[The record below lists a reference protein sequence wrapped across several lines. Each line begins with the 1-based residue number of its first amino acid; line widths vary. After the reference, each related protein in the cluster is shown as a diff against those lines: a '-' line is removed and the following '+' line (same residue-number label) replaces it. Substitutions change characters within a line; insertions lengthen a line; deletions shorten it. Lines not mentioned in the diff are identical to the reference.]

1 MDSTSPTPAA
11 RPCFVLRLCAELKRL
26 AIVVILGGLAIIAGK
41 YYGFDRLD
49 EEIRGRVESQLRE
62 HYVGLSVSVRSAR
75 RIAGQGVEIRGIRI
89 AEAGGAAA
97 AVLVEIDE
105 VFAHCDTRL
114 PDFLTKPTQVTAL
127 HLHRLKLRAERK
139 PNGFWTASHLLPL
152 PPSQCYPPP
161 SATIS
166 DASLEIVDPTQ
177 QPACSLMLR
186 NIELTVRPQASG
198 RRELPDNLGGAL
210 ARDDDREADASRSP
224 VTATNTVLQVQG
236 TLAGDHVDRV
246 KITGLL
252 DPNTG
257 AWELQGD
264 IEGLEFSPR
273 LRAAL
278 PRELSAAVAPLA
290 SIRGRTVL
298 GFRVE
303 QKVNLASGVRKHP
316 DGHDAG
322 KPMEQ
327 YRKANTSRS
336 PLTFLLHGKISEG
349 RIDDARLPEPLTDVE
364 AKIRC
369 DNHGVRI
376 EDLSARCGRAQL
388 ELSASL
394 AGYDGTQPI
403 EIELAARQVQLER
416 LPTGPLPAAVRETF
430 ARFQP
435 RGLAD
440 ISGRLRFDGHAWQ
453 PDLSI
458 ECHDLSLV
466 YDRFP
471 YRLADGS
478 GTIVV
483 KPDFLS
489 VRLRTIGGG
498 QIIGC
503 RADVRNPGRNFT
515 GWIEVQSDGP
525 IPIDDKLIAALDLP
539 TQRIVRSFRP
549 RGSVT
554 FQARLHREAGEPA
567 LHRHVTVR
575 LEGCT
580 VQHDKFPYPIDNVSG
595 SLELTD
601 DTWLF
606 RNLTG
611 RNDSADIAGH
621 GAWTANERGEKQLAL
636 QFTARDVPLA
646 DELRQALPPGPQRL
660 WSNLR
665 PRGYIDH
672 LVVGLSYAAAT
683 KKWSIDVAGEKW
695 QPVAGAEGRTISLE
709 PAWFPYALDNLTG
722 GFRYRDGQMQLT
734 RLQAVHGPSS
744 LSAEGTCEVL
754 PEGGCRLEL
763 TRLTADRVAVDAALL
778 AALPAGLGQAL
789 ARYPIEGPLNLHGSL
804 GLTVPPQPEAAPRL
818 AWNLDLDIDNGRVLT
833 PTPVEHLFGGLRLVG
848 RTTAE
853 GPFSRGELRVDSAMI
868 RGVQLTNVQGPFWL
882 DGKQL
887 VCGAL
892 ADREAQAGPPRQV
905 TAQVFDGLLSLDGQ
919 LSLDANGA
927 FDVQATLNN
936 AELPAIA
943 QQLAPHQ
950 RGLTGKVFGL
960 THIAGNAQGKHTW
973 RGDGQVRLRDADIY
987 ELPAMIRLLS
997 VLSIKRPEKSAFTT
1011 SDIDFRIEGDDLVF
1025 ERIDFSGDALTLK
1038 GKGRMNDQR
1047 QIDLKFYPIVG
1058 REEWHLPLF
1067 RPLLGETGR
1076 EFMLIEASG
1085 TLDRPEIT
1093 RKVFPRID
1101 EQLQQ
1106 LFPELVRDAPVEPT
1120 VPVISVPGISAPRE
1134 ALKNMRLLP
1143 RR

>member
-1 MDSTSPTPAA
+1 MDSTPSTAA
-11 RPCFVLRLCAELKRL
+11 PKPCFAVRLCAELKRL
-26 AIVVILGGLAIIAGK
+26 AVLVILGGLAIIAAK

-49 EEIRGRVESQLRE
+49 EEIRVRIESRLRE
-62 HYVGLSVSVRSAR
+62 HYSGLVVSVRSAR

-89 AEAGGAAA
+89 AEAGGKDA
-97 AVLVEIDE
+97 AVLAEIDE
-105 VFAHCDTRL
+105 IFAHCDTRL
-114 PDFLTKPTQVTAL
+114 PDFLTKPPQVTAL
-127 HLHRLKLRAERK
+127 HLRRPKLRAQRK
-139 PNGFWTASHLLPL
+139 PNGFWTVMHLLPL
-152 PPSQCYPPP
+152 PPSECAAPPT
-161 SATIS
+161 ATIS

-177 QPACSLMLR
+177 PACSLMLR
-186 NIELTVRPQASG
+186 NIELTVEPQAES
-198 RRELPDNLGGAL
+198 PS
-210 ARDDDREADASRSP
+210 AS
-224 VTATNTVLQVQG
+224 TVLRVQG
-236 TLAGDHVDRV
+236 TLAGDHVERV
-246 KITGLL
+246 ELSGLL
-252 DPNTG
+252 NPQTG
-257 AWELQGD
+257 EWELRGG

-298 GFRVE
+298 DFRVE
-303 QKVNLASGVRKHP
+303 QKAVS
-316 DGHDAG
+316 D
-322 KPMEQ
+322 
-327 YRKANTSRS
+327 

-364 AKIRC
+364 ATIRC
-369 DNHGVRI
+369 DNHGVLI
-376 EDLSARCGRAQL
+376 EDLSARCGQTQL
-388 ELSASL
+388 ALKASL

-403 EIELAARQVQLER
+403 EIDLTARQVQLDR
-416 LPTGPLPAAVRETF
+416 LPMGPLPLAVRETF

-440 ISGRLRFDGHAWQ
+440 IAGHLRFDGRSWH
-453 PDLSI
+453 PNLTI
-458 ECHDLSLV
+458 ECQDLAV
-466 YDRFP
+466 TYDRFP
-471 YRLADGS
+471 YRLADGT
-478 GTIVV
+478 GTIVL

-489 VRLRTIGGG
+489 VRLRSIGGG

-503 RADVRNPGRNFT
+503 RADVRNPGRDFT
-515 GWIEVQSDGP
+515 GWIEVQSEGP
-525 IPIDDKLIAALDLP
+525 IPIDDKLVVALDLP
-539 TQRIVRSFRP
+539 AQRIVRAFRP

-554 FQARLHREAGEPA
+554 FQARLHREEGDAN
-567 LHRHVTVR
+567 LHRHVTVG
-575 LEGCT
+575 LQNCT
-580 VQHDKFPYPIDNVSG
+580 VQHEKFPYPIDNVSG

-611 RNDSADIAGH
+611 HNDSADIAGH
-621 GAWTANERGEKQLAL
+621 GRWAANERGEKELVL

-646 DELRQALPPGPQRL
+646 DELRQALPPGPNRL
-660 WSNLR
+660 WGNLR

-672 LVVGLSYAAAT
+672 LVVGLSYAATT

-695 QPVAGAEGRTISLE
+695 QPARGAEGRSISLE

-722 GFRYRDGQMQLT
+722 SFRYRDGQMQLT
-734 RLQAVHGPSS
+734 KLQAIHGQSN
-744 LSAEGTCEVL
+744 LSAEGTCEVM
-754 PEGGCRLEL
+754 PAGGCRMEL
-763 TRLTADRVAVDAALL
+763 TRLEADRVVVDHALL
-778 AALPAGLGQAL
+778 NALPAGLGQSL
-789 ARYPIEGPLNLHGSL
+789 ARYPIEGPVNLHGSL
-804 GLTVPPQPEAAPRL
+804 GITVPPQPDAPPQL
-818 AWNLDLDIDNGRVLT
+818 AWDLELDIENGRVLT
-833 PTPVEHLFGGLRLVG
+833 PLPLDHVHGGLRLFG

-853 GPFSRGELRVDSAMI
+853 GIFSRGELRVDSTMI

-882 DGKQL
+882 DGRQL
-887 VCGAL
+887 VFGAL
-892 ADREAQAGPPRQV
+892 ADREAAGRPPRQV

-919 LSLDANGA
+919 LSLAADGA

-973 RGDGQVRLRDADIY
+973 HGDGQVRLSDADIY

-1011 SDIDFRIEGDDLVF
+1011 SSIDFRIEGDDLVF

-1058 REEWHLPLF
+1058 REDWHLPLF

-1076 EFMLIEASG
+1076 EFMLIEVSG
-1085 TLDRPEIT
+1085 TLDRLEIS

-1106 LFPELVRDAPVEPT
+1106 LFPELVRDEPVEPT
-1120 VPVISVPGISAPRE
+1120 VPIISVPRE
-1134 ALKNMRLLP
+1134 ALKSMRLAP